1 MGKGND
7 YEAIDVDGPRALAL
21 REAISLSN
29 LSASTPREPFTKA
42 RRRLFLEIVGT
53 GATISEAARAAGVS
67 TSYIYHL
74 KRNDEAFAEAVAL
87 ALQAG
92 TDPLIGRAAAIGLH
106 GDPGSMATVQAIKL
120 VLQANHPAFR
130 DSRAAGVSIS
140 RTHPDGTVD
149 RLSASANGIPD

>member
-1 MGKGND
+1 MD
-7 YEAIDVDGPRALAL
+7 DEAIDVDSPRLEGLSVAI
-21 REAISLSN
+21 REAQIG
-29 LSASTPREPFTKA
+29 ASSPRNAFTKA
-42 RRRLFLEIVGT
+42 RRRLFIEVLAS
-53 GATISEAARAAGVS
+53 GATISEAARAAGV
-67 TSYIYHL
+67 TPGYIHVL
-74 KRNDEAFAEAVAL
+74 KRNDEHFAEAVAL